1 MLLARPVTPVARIEE
16 DTSMSAPPEMAPVQP
31 AGAPGETEGAGRPGA
46 GPAGPVI
53 APAEGAPRTGVEIAG
68 VDTRDGIRFFTLRD
82 LRNGSLVRNVTF
94 KSARDL
100 WHYALKQ
107 HATGAY
113 APEKIP
119 WTGDRAILASSER
132 AGKMRY
138 DLALREADG
147 QAHVFYGVIED
158 GMDEA
163 WRALVGA
170 DRPAPAAE
178 PASEGFDEPESVPGP
193 DPE

>member
-1 MLLARPVTPVARIEE
+1 MLLARPVTPVARVEE
-16 DTSMSAPPEMAPVQP
+16 DTSMSAPAEMAPVQS
-31 AGAPGETEGAGRPGA
+31 GAPNEGDGGRTGA
-46 GPAGPVI
+46 AAAATPVI
-53 APAEGAPRTGVEIAG
+53 TPAEGAPRTGVEIAG

-113 APEKIP
+113 APEKIA

-147 QAHVFYGVIED
+147 LAHVFYGVIED
-158 GMDEA
+158 GLDEA

-170 DRPAPAAE
+170 DRPAPASE
-178 PASEGFDEPESVPGP
+178 PAPEDFDAPESVPGP